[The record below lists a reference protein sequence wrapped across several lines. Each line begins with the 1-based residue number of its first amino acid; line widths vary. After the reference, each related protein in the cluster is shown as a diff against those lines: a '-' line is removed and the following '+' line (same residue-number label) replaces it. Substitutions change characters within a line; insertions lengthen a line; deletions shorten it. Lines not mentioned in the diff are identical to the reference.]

1 MTWYKTILISL
12 LILGC
17 NLNLIGK
24 NIMTN
29 KVVKA
34 DAEWKLILTPRQY
47 NVMRKKGTEQAG
59 SGEYEHNKK
68 SGEYICAACG
78 QELFLSDTKYNS
90 GSGWPSFY
98 QPVDSNSVTEV
109 VDKSLGRTRTEILCA
124 RCDSHLG
131 HVFTDGP
138 KPTGLRYCINS
149 VALNFEEPA
158 KAQAVTSETVYLGA
172 GCFWCTEALLD
183 SLPGV
188 TSVEVGYMGGK
199 LQDPTYKDICTG
211 KTGHA
216 EVAKISFDPT
226 KTTLAQ
232 LLDAFWKMHDPTSL
246 NQQGADRGTQY
257 RSVIFYTSA
266 TQKEAAKA
274 SMDKR
279 QKQLSKPMVT
289 EITESA
295 IYYPAE
301 NYHQDYY
308 KSNPNDPYCR
318 AVILPK
324 LKKKN
329 K

>member
-1 MTWYKTILISL
+1 MNLCKTA
-12 LILGC
+12 LILLLVTTSG
-17 NLNLIGK
+17 LSLMGK

-29 KVVKA
+29 KVVKT
-34 DAEWKLILTPRQY
+34 DAEWKSILTPAQY
-47 NVMRKKGTEQAG
+47 KVMRKKGTERAG

-68 SGEYICAACG
+68 AGEYQCAACG
-78 QELFLSDTKYNS
+78 QELFLSDTKYDS

-98 QPVDSNSVTEV
+98 QPIKSSSVIEV
-109 VDKSLGRTRTEILCA
+109 MDKSFGRARTEILCA
-124 RCDSHLG
+124 RCNSHLG
-131 HVFTDGP
+131 HVFNDGP

-149 VALNFEEPA
+149 VSLDFKEPDKTQVVAL
-158 KAQAVTSETVYLGA
+158 ETVYLGA

-199 LQDPTYKDICTG
+199 LKDPTYKDICTG

-226 KTTLAQ
+226 KTTFAQ
-232 LLDAFWKMHDPTSL
+232 LLDAFWEMHDPTSL

-266 TQKEAAKA
+266 AQKEAATI
-274 SMDKR
+274 SMGTI
-279 QKQLSKPMVT
+279 QKKTKKTIVT
-289 EITESA
+289 EITPAS
-295 IYYPAE
+295 IYYSAE

-324 LKKKN
+324 LKKK
-329 K
+329 KK